1 MIKFL
6 TEKSGCEE
14 PPDAPRNGRKKYNE
28 TRIVRTGH
36 LVEYSCKNGWEVRGV
51 ERKECAGNGSWVPE
65 DEVECVKG
73 GQERET

>member
-1 MIKFL
+1 MIKFFI
-6 TEKSGCEE
+6 EKSVCEE
-14 PPDAPRNGRKKYNE
+14 PPDAPPNGRKKFNE
-28 TRIVRTGH
+28 TRIIRTGH

-51 ERKECAGNGSWVPE
+51 ERKECARNGSWVPE